1 LPVSSVVI
9 STTLLEC
16 ADHTLE
22 MQGPVPRSGRLLAS
36 PGTDDQGR
44 VRAPVSAEQVLLYA
58 GARVP
63 RWEGVPVPRDMDQV
77 EWEAFVGEQA

>member
-1 LPVSSVVI
+1 M
-9 STTLLEC
+9 STTLLKC

-22 MQGPVPRSGRLLAS
+22 MQDPVRRSGRLLAS

-44 VRAPVSAEQVLLYA
+44 VRAPVPAEQVLLYA

-63 RWEGVPVPRDMDQV
+63 RWEGVPVARDMDQA
-77 EWEAFVGEQA
+77 EWEAFVGERA